1 MSTYG
6 PLILLCLVF
15 AVILGLQVFF
25 TLFLG
30 YNRAKP
36 AAKSNDP
43 QPTVIPN
50 EPTQHIKP

>member
-6 PLILLCLVF
+6 PLILLCIVF

-30 YNRAKP
+30 YNRTKRDT
-36 AAKSNDP
+36 SSSDT

-50 EPTQHIKP
+50 EPTP

>member
-6 PLILLCLVF
+6 PLILICIAF

-36 AAKSNDP
+36 TANSNDP
-43 QPTVIPN
+43 KPTVIPN
-50 EPTQHIKP
+50 EPTP